1 MAVRLVATT
10 PGALVVVKPA
20 GLASELARDPAA
32 DSLVRQLRADG
43 HGDIR
48 LVHRLDAGACGL
60 MLVARTR
67 AAAAHYAREI
77 DARRW
82 QKWYV
87 ARVAQPVAAARGL
100 VGPHKAYLR
109 TEGRVATVVRS
120 GGKPSFLDV
129 LLAAPAPDDADTS
142 HVLIRLHT
150 GRFHQIRVMLAHAGA
165 PLAGDR
171 TYGGAGP
178 WPLYLEHVV
187 LGSRVDTTGTWTV
200 WQAPP
205 HEDRERWAPELAAA
219 VDACATTART
229 TPPPPD
235 AVL

>member
-1 MAVRLVATT
+1 MRLVATT

-60 MLVARTR
+60 MLVARTQ
-67 AAAAHYAREI
+67 AAAAHYTREI
-77 DARRW
+77 EARRW

-87 ARVAQPVAAARGL
+87 ARVAQPFATARGL

-150 GRFHQIRVMLAHAGA
+150 GRFHQIRAMLAHAGA

-171 TYGGAGP
+171 TYGGPGP

-187 LGSRVDTTGTWTV
+187 LGSRVDTTGAWTV

-219 VDACATTART
+219 IDACAATART
-229 TPPPPD
+229 APPPAD
-235 AVL
+235 AGP

>member
-1 MAVRLVATT
+1 VAVRLVYRT
-10 PGALVVVKPA
+10 PGAIVVVKPA

-32 DSLVRQLRADG
+32 DSLVSRLTADR
-43 HGDIR
+43 HPAPR
-48 LVHRLDAGACGL
+48 LVHRLDAAACGL
-60 MLVARTR
+60 MLVALTK
-67 AAAAHYAREI
+67 AAAAHYSREI
-77 DARRW
+77 ETGRW

-87 ARVAQPVAAARGL
+87 ARVAQPIAAARDL

-129 LLAAPAPDDADTS
+129 LLAAPAPDAPDTS

-150 GRFHQIRVMLAHAGA
+150 GRFHQIRVMLAQAGA

-171 TYGGAGP
+171 TYGGPGQ

-187 LGSRVDTTGTWTV
+187 LGSHADTTGAWTV
-200 WQAPP
+200 WQGPP
-205 HEDRERWAPELAAA
+205 HEDRERWAPELADA
-219 VDACATTART
+219 VEACVATART

-235 AVL
+235 RAP

>member
-32 DSLVRQLRADG
+32 DSLVRRLQADG
-43 HGDIR
+43 HRDLR
-48 LVHRLDAGACGL
+48 LVHRLDAPACGL
-60 MLVARTR
+60 MLVARTP
-67 AAAAHYAREI
+67 AAATHYSREI
-77 DARRW
+77 EARRW
-82 QKWYV
+82 HKWYV
-87 ARVAQPVAAARGL
+87 ARLAQPVAVTRGL
-100 VGPHKAYLR
+100 VGAHKAYLR
-109 TEGRVATVVRS
+109 TEGRVAAVVRA

-150 GRFHQIRVMLAHAGA
+150 GRFHQIRAMLAHVGA

-171 TYGGAGP
+171 TYGGPGP

-187 LGSRVDTTGTWTV
+187 LGSHVDTTGAWTV
-200 WQAPP
+200 WQGPP

-219 VDACATTART
+219 VDTCAATART

-235 AVL
+235 AAP

>member
-1 MAVRLVATT
+1 
-10 PGALVVVKPA
+10 
-20 GLASELARDPAA
+20 
-32 DSLVRQLRADG
+32 
-43 HGDIR
+43 
-48 LVHRLDAGACGL
+48 

-67 AAAAHYAREI
+67 RPPTTRGSTPALAEVWRAWRSQLPPPAASWARIAPAH
-77 DARRW
+77 RR
-82 QKWYV
+82 
-87 ARVAQPVAAARGL
+87 ARG
-100 VGPHKAYLR
+100 HR
-109 TEGRVATVVRS
+109 R
-120 GGKPSFLDV
+120 
-129 LLAAPAPDDADTS
+129 APAASRRSWTCCWRPPDDADTS

-150 GRFHQIRVMLAHAGA
+150 ALHQIRVMLAHAGA

>member
-1 MAVRLVATT
+1 MLVVDRT

-32 DSLVRQLRADG
+32 DSLVSRLISDG
-43 HGDIR
+43 HASPR
-48 LVHRLDAGACGL
+48 LVHRLDASACGL
-60 MLVARTR
+60 MLVALTK
-67 AAAAHYAREI
+67 AAAAHYSRQIE
-77 DARRW
+77 ARRW

-87 ARVAQPVAAARGL
+87 ARVAQPIAAARGL

-129 LLAAPAPDDADTS
+129 LMAAPAPADPDTS

-150 GRFHQIRVMLAHAGA
+150 GRFHQIRAMLAHAGA

-171 TYGGAGP
+171 TYGGPGQ

-187 LGSRVDTTGTWTV
+187 LGSHADTTGAWTV
-200 WQAPP
+200 WQGPP
-205 HEDRERWAPELAAA
+205 HEDRERWAPELVAA
-219 VDACATTART
+219 VDACAITART
-229 TPPPPD
+229 APPPPD
-235 AVL
+235 AAP

>member
-1 MAVRLVATT
+1 MRLVDRA
-10 PGALVVVKPA
+10 PGAIVVVKPA

-32 DSLVRQLRADG
+32 DSLVSRLIADG
-43 HGDIR
+43 HPSPR
-48 LVHRLDAGACGL
+48 LVHRLDASACGL
-60 MLVARTR
+60 MLVALTR
-67 AAAAHYAREI
+67 AAAAHYSVEI
-77 DARRW
+77 ERRRW
-82 QKWYV
+82 QKCYV
-87 ARVAQPVAAARGL
+87 ARVAQPLATAQGL

-129 LLAAPAPDDADTS
+129 LLAAPAPGDPGTS
-142 HVLIRLHT
+142 HLLIRLHT
-150 GRFHQIRVMLAHAGA
+150 GRFHQIRAMLAHAGA

-171 TYGGAGP
+171 AYGGAGQ

-187 LGSRVDTTGTWTV
+187 LGSYIDTTGTWTV

-205 HEDRERWAPELAAA
+205 HEDREAWAPELAAA
-219 VDACATTART
+219 VEACAATART

-235 AVL
+235 RAP